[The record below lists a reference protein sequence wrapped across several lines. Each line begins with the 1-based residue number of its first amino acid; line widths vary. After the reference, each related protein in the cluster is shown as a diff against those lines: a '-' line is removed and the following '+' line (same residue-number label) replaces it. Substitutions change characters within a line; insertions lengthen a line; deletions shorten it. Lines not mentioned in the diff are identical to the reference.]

1 MTTAHVS
8 GKLQNNTP
16 LDQFFT
22 FPFDRSDEIG
32 KNIIRAAKEI
42 ITKQQT
48 DYNDK
53 VMDDKLE
60 KIQLQFNSKIVNL
73 ETKLCKM
80 EDKIDLVL
88 KKLTKY

>member
-8 GKLQNNTP
+8 GKLLNNTP

-53 VMDDKLE
+53 VRDDKLE

>member
-16 LDQFFT
+16 LDHFFT
-22 FPFDRSDEIG
+22 LHFDRSDEIG

>member
-22 FPFDRSDEIG
+22 LHFDRSDEIG

>member
-22 FPFDRSDEIG
+22 LHSDRSDEIG

-42 ITKQQT
+42 IIKQQT

>member
-1 MTTAHVS
+1 
-8 GKLQNNTP
+8 
-16 LDQFFT
+16 
-22 FPFDRSDEIG
+22 
-32 KNIIRAAKEI
+32 
-42 ITKQQT
+42 
-48 DYNDK
+48 
-53 VMDDKLE
+53 MDDKLE